1 MLEPSLP
8 IRTSLLERIDS
19 PADLQSLGLE
29 DLERL
34 AAEIRQ
40 RIIETVTRTGGHLA
54 PSLGVV
60 ELTLALLKV
69 FHRVED
75 RIVWDVGHQTYAHKL
90 LTGRRDQFAT
100 LRQLGGLSGF
110 PKRAESPYDAFDT
123 GHSSTSISAALGMAY
138 AKRLNGDPGR
148 VVAVIGDGS
157 LTAGLAFEG
166 LNQAGFMDQDLIVVL
181 NDNGMSIARN
191 VGALSRFMS
200 RALSG
205 KAYMT
210 FRKDLERWLKG
221 VPGIGRDLLDLARR
235 SEESFKTFS
244 TPGMLFEA
252 FKFNYIGPV
261 DGHNLEWL
269 GETFANVARQQG
281 PQLVHVLTTK
291 GKGYA
296 PAEAD
301 PSHFHGVGATKP
313 RPSRIPDET
322 EAPTEPPA
330 SPPPPTYTEVFG
342 RTMVELGQ
350 ANPRV
355 VAITAAMPEGTG
367 LNAFAEALP
376 ERFVDVGIAEQHAV
390 TFAAGLA
397 AQGLRPVVAIYSTFM
412 QRAFDQVVH
421 DVCLTN
427 LPVVLAMDRG
437 GVVGEDGATHQGLL
451 DLSFLRCVP
460 NLSVLAPADE
470 DELRHMLHSALLHDG
485 PSALRYPRGRGL
497 GVALDGPLREL
508 PWGKAELRQAGDD
521 LCLIGIGA
529 GVAAAASAAA
539 ELNAQGVSVA
549 LINARFAKPLDR
561 ELILECARRCRRVV
575 TVEENVKAGG
585 FGAAVLEALAE
596 SGLREVAVRLVGV
609 DDVFV
614 EHGSQAQLRGLY
626 GLDAKA
632 VVQAARQLLS

>member
-497 GVALDGPLREL
+497 GVALDGPLRQL

-596 SGLREVAVRLVGV
+596 AGLREVAVRLVGV

-626 GLDAKA
+626 GLDATA